1 MNIRSLLLLVFMIV
15 GLAAGECRAAFVVQP
30 GKQSVI
36 PANDTLQG
44 NVLSKTT
51 SAALWSELKKP
62 VEKVAHMLP
71 GRKYSGRLSAER
83 GYGATSIAAGC
94 LSTLAIL
101 FLFVG
106 ITASSGGAFFFWF
119 LAAIP
124 SLVSG
129 FIIGLVALICNCRYR
144 GFAIFSVALF
154 ALLLVSYAALIFAS
168 M

>member
-15 GLAAGECRAAFVVQP
+15 GLAAGDCRAAFVIQP
-30 GKQSVI
+30 GKQRVI
-36 PANDTLQG
+36 SANDTLQG
-44 NVLSKTT
+44 DVLSRTT
-51 SAALWSELKKP
+51 SNGLWSELKKP
-62 VEKVAHMLP
+62 VEKVAHLLP
-71 GRKYSGRLSAER
+71 GRKYRGRLSAER

-101 FLFVG
+101 LLLVG
-106 ITASSGGAFFFWF
+106 LTSSGGAFFYLF

-129 FIIGLVALICNCRYR
+129 FVVGLVALICNCRYR

-154 ALLLVSYAALIFAS
+154 ALLLILYAALIFAS